1 MHQLNP
7 QHLYDSYF
15 LAQRNEVFDILLRLD
30 TLLLDSVTKRIKLLS
45 ASAYGS
51 IDRQE
56 LRIWAHYRARYC
68 IPTIE
73 LVDWLKTRIDGRSA
87 IEIGAGNGD
96 LGYHLG
102 IRSIDNGCQ
111 QYENVRLAYLAMGQV
126 PTNPSLDVII
136 KDGVQAIL
144 EYQPEVVIGAWIT
157 DKWVEGASEGNIYAP
172 DGHQIIQNA
181 EYIRIGSKKI
191 HGRSSLL
198 GFPHETIEIPGLIS
212 RTSSMPPDDVIHIWK
227 KLGA

>member
-1 MHQLNP
+1 MYQSNP
-7 QHLYDSYF
+7 QHPYDNYF
-15 LAQRNEVFDILLRLD
+15 LGQRSEIFDILLRLD

-45 ASAYGS
+45 ASTYEL
-51 IDRQE
+51 IDRQD
-56 LRIWAHYRARYC
+56 LRIWMHYRARYS
-68 IPTIE
+68 IPTVE
-73 LVDWLKTRIDGRSA
+73 LVSWLKNRIDGRSV

-102 IRSIDNGCQ
+102 IRSTDNGCQ

-136 KDGVQAIL
+136 KDAIQAIL

-172 DGHQIIQNA
+172 DAHQIIQNA

-191 HGRSSLL
+191 HGRSKLL
-198 GFPHETIEIPGLIS
+198 EFPHETIEIPGLVS
-212 RTSSMPPDDVIHIWK
+212 RTSSTPPDDVIHVWK
-227 KLGA
+227 KLS